1 MSDDPKR
8 IVEHGYNAIAD
19 RYAEWARTEVTGS
32 PAVDYLERLLALLPP
47 GADVLELGCGNGDT
61 RSSART
67 RVSTARRASS
77 GFWRGVPSPD
87 RRRVP
92 HRDDDRDR

>member
-32 PAVDYLERLLALLPP
+32 PAVDYLERLLAPVAAGRGRSRARLRKRGHEVVCQNEGEHGEACFLW
-47 GADVLELGCGNGDT
+47 VL
-61 RSSART
+61 
-67 RVSTARRASS
+67 ARRS
-77 GFWRGVPSPD
+77 
-87 RRRVP
+87 
-92 HRDDDRDR
+92 